1 MKVRAL
7 TDGFCGGIRRRE
19 GEVFDFAGEKPAKWM
34 KPVDAEEAPQP
45 VRPVDADEATLSG
58 IARRGHAV
66 EMEGIKRKS
75 ARS

>member
-34 KPVDAEEAPQP
+34 KPVEAEDAPQP
-45 VRPVDADEATLSG
+45 EKPVEAEDATLSG

-66 EMEGIKRKS
+66 EMEGIRRKS
-75 ARS
+75 AKA